1 MSTRITEAWKLR
13 HDLHAWLKNHPGS
26 TMAEWCAAFPAIKI
40 DTMRKAVLRLKADLN
55 VAMTKGRAN
64 QGRYRIA
71 TDQVRSLDDTL
82 KRLRTNTRNNPPAA
96 MPGQIKKQTEADPL
110 DDAIAQA
117 REQIK
122 ALKAQREAKRIADRA
137 AKKAAAADLRM
148 QRAANTKSIAAKRSD
163 DAEREA
169 EAAELALI
177 QKEKRGVWREDGSYR
192 HVPGTYGHT
201 HGGQGCVQPKNQV
214 NSFHLF

>member
-13 HDLHAWLKNHPGS
+13 QDLHAWLKNHPGS

-55 VAMTKGRAN
+55 VVMTMGRAHRG
-64 QGRYRIA
+64 QYRIA
-71 TDQVRSLDDTL
+71 TEQIRPLEDTL
-82 KRLRTNTRNNPPAA
+82 NRLRTNTRDNAPAA
-96 MPGQIKKQTEADPL
+96 SVAPVNPEADPI
-110 DDAIAQA
+110 DAAIAQA

-122 ALKAQREAKRIADRA
+122 ALKAQREAQRLAERA
-137 AKKAAAADLRM
+137 AKKAAAAELRM
-148 QRAANTKSIAAKRSD
+148 QRAANTQSIAAKRSD

-169 EAAELALI
+169 EAAEQALI

-192 HVPGTYGHT
+192 HVPGINGHPF
-201 HGGQGCVQPKNQV
+201 GGQGCVQPKNQV